1 MSFSLHV
8 DLKAV
13 TESLSMTVFGSEFQM
28 AGTEQ
33 RKARFANV
41 VLSDMVETATCWRK
55 VGRI

>member
-1 MSFSLHV
+1 MYFSLHV

-55 VGRI
+55 V